1 MEPEIVKADPV
12 LRRNFTILSGIIV
25 LGALALIYFLS
36 SWLRTI
42 SSVGDIKSLLRI
54 LQILLPAMA
63 IISIRISIWMIK
75 LARTIISE
83 AAYPPLNQKVIKDTP
98 RVYGKAALQKAYILI
113 ALAIILVLGTVSSS
127 LLAYRIA
134 DSFI

>member
-1 MEPEIVKADPV
+1 
-12 LRRNFTILSGIIV
+12 
-25 LGALALIYFLS
+25 
-36 SWLRTI
+36 
-42 SSVGDIKSLLRI
+42 
-54 LQILLPAMA
+54 MA

-98 RVYGKAALQKAYILI
+98 RVYGKAALQKAYALI
-113 ALAIILVLGTVSSS
+113 ALSIVLVLGTISTA

-134 DSFI
+134 DSFL